1 MKKSRQSPE
10 INSSS
15 MADIAFL
22 LLIFF
27 LVTTQFAS
35 DKGILIQLPPK
46 IEDQEREEINIPDY
60 EILTILINSSDK
72 LLVEG
77 DRMDEVSDLV
87 QTVKDHV
94 LNNGQNPEYSSKPE
108 KAIVSIKADRG
119 TTYEMYLS
127 VLDAVDQAYNEI
139 YAEKLGITAA
149 EFLALDRVKS
159 ERDKAMYDRAK
170 EGLPKQVSIAEPTD
184 IGG

>member
-1 MKKSRQSPE
+1 MRNSKKSPE

-27 LVTTQFAS
+27 LVTTQFSS

-46 IEDQEREEINIPDY
+46 LDEVPPEQVDIPEK
-60 EILTILINSSDK
+60 EILTVLINSADA

-77 DRMDEVSDLV
+77 DRMDVVTDLT
-87 QTVKDHV
+87 QKVKDHV
-94 LNNGQNPEYSSKPE
+94 LNNGQDPTLSSLPT

-119 TTYEMYLS
+119 TSYEMYLS
-127 VLDAVDQAYNEI
+127 VLDAVDKAYNEM
-139 YAEKLGITAA
+139 YAARLGITV
-149 EFLALDRVKS
+149 EEWGELDSNSEQYKLVK
-159 ERDKAMYDRAK
+159 K
-170 EGLPKQVSIAEPTD
+170 EMPKQVSIAEPTD
-184 IGG
+184 IGGGS